1 MPTWQQICTNLSTG
15 KSGGVDAVNNPLL
28 LLLFILSAA
37 SKRKPNCF
45 DFSDCEAKLRDAQ
58 ERFGPDPSSSPHM
71 AFWHLQSDGCWRIKD
86 ASSIPLGNDTNRPNI
101 STMRKRKVTGQVPV
115 LLWRQLVNGPALRQ
129 ELANLLLSKY
139 FKGDERVKVAVYFWL
154 T

>member
-1 MPTWQQICTNLSTG
+1 
-15 KSGGVDAVNNPLL
+15 
-28 LLLFILSAA
+28 
-37 SKRKPNCF
+37 
-45 DFSDCEAKLRDAQ
+45 
-58 ERFGPDPSSSPHM
+58 
-71 AFWHLQSDGCWRIKD
+71 
-86 ASSIPLGNDTNRPNI
+86 
-101 STMRKRKVTGQVPV
+101 MRKRKVTGQVPV